1 MKSRDEILNLSQE
14 ELPNK
19 VQELLEEMVNL
30 ELQKNTHQLSN
41 PMRIRQVRR
50 DIARVKT
57 LMREYELGKRK
68 NKAEE
73 KQ

>member
-1 MKSRDEILNLSQE
+1 MKSRDDILNLSQE

-19 VQELLEEMVNL
+19 VQELQEEMVNL
-30 ELQKNTHQLSN
+30 QLQKNTHQLTN

-50 DIARVKT
+50 DIARVRT
-57 LMREYELGKRK
+57 LMREYELKKRI

>member
-1 MKSRDEILNLSQE
+1 MKSRDEILNLSEE

-19 VQELLEEMVNL
+19 LQELQEEMDNL
-30 ELQKNTHQLSN
+30 QLQKNTHQLTN

-50 DIARVKT
+50 NIARIKT
-57 LMREYELGKRK
+57 LMKEFDMKIRVK
-68 NKAEE
+68 KAEV

>member
-1 MKSRDEILNLSQE
+1 MKSRDDILNLSHE

-19 VQELLEEMVNL
+19 MQELQDEMVNL
-30 ELQKNTHQLSN
+30 QLQKNTHQLTN
-41 PMRIRQVRR
+41 PMKIRQVRR
-50 DIARVKT
+50 NIARVRT
-57 LMREYELGKRK
+57 LMREYELKKRI

>member
-1 MKSRDEILNLSQE
+1 MKSRDEILNLSEE

-19 VQELLEEMVNL
+19 LQELQEEMDNL
-30 ELQKNTHQLSN
+30 QLQKNTHQLTN

-50 DIARVKT
+50 NIARIKT
-57 LMREYELGKRK
+57 LMKEFEMKIREKKTEV
-68 NKAEE
+68 